1 MEKVIVI
8 GSFVATVIFFLISYN
23 RTSKGSEKITGRGG
37 DFES

>member
-1 MEKVIVI
+1 MQIVIVV
-8 GSFVATVIFFLISYN
+8 GLFVAAVTFFLIAYN